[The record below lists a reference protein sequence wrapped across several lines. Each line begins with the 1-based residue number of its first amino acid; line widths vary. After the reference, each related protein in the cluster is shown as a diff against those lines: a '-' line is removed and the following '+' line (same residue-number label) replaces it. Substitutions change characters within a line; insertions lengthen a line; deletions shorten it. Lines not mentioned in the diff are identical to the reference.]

1 MEDLNKK
8 IVQGP
13 DSISRSLPPHEEEV
27 LHDTLDGITAFS
39 LRQASH
45 LIYRSNSVGTLAERN
60 KSEVLLPNNR
70 LRRGE

>member
-1 MEDLNKK
+1 MEGLHKK

-13 DSISRSLPPHEEEV
+13 TSNLRDLSPQAEEV
-27 LHDTLDGITAFS
+27 LHDTLDGITEFS
-39 LRQASH
+39 LRQASS

-60 KSEVLLPNNR
+60 KSDVLLPNNR

>member
-1 MEDLNKK
+1 MEGLNKK
-8 IVQGP
+8 IVQSP
-13 DSISRSLPPHEEEV
+13 ASISGDLSPQAEEV
-27 LHDTLDGITAFS
+27 LHDALDGITEFS
-39 LRQASH
+39 LGQASL

>member
-1 MEDLNKK
+1 MEGLHKK
-8 IVQGP
+8 IVQN
-13 DSISRSLPPHEEEV
+13 PPSTLRDLSPQAEEV
-27 LHDTLDGITAFS
+27 LHDALDGITEFS
-39 LRQASH
+39 LRQVVR

>member
-1 MEDLNKK
+1 MEGLNKK
-8 IVQGP
+8 IVQNP
-13 DSISRSLPPHEEEV
+13 ASTLRDLSPQAEEV
-27 LHDTLDGITAFS
+27 LHDTFDGITEFS
-39 LRQASH
+39 LRQVGR

>member
-1 MEDLNKK
+1 MEGLHKK

-13 DSISRSLPPHEEEV
+13 TSNLRDLSPQAEEV
-27 LHDTLDGITAFS
+27 LHDTLDGITEFS
-39 LRQASH
+39 LRQASRV
-45 LIYRSNSVGTLAERN
+45 IYRSNSVGTLAERN

>member
-1 MEDLNKK
+1 MEGLNKK

-13 DSISRSLPPHEEEV
+13 ASISGDLSPQAEEV
-27 LHDTLDGITAFS
+27 LHDTLDGITEFS

-45 LIYRSNSVGTLAERN
+45 LIYRSNSVETLAERN
-60 KSEVLLPNNR
+60 RSEVLLPNNR